1 MSVLSANE
9 IKCTRRYEACVVAI
23 SQSAI
28 LSGNAMSD
36 IKNTTFEKGREVK
49 GEIDEYEC

>member
-9 IKCTRRYEACVVAI
+9 IKCTRRYEVFVVVT

-28 LSGNAMSD
+28 LSGNAMNKD
-36 IKNTTFEKGREVK
+36 YVVKDKLEKLN

>member
-1 MSVLSANE
+1 MGVLSANE

-28 LSGNAMSD
+28 LSGNAMSNGYIVKD
-36 IKNTTFEKGREVK
+36 KLEKLK
-49 GEIDEYEC
+49 GEIDEDEC